1 MVIFKSGSLLLVILG
16 VYALKRLHIFGER
29 DYKVAQGF
37 AFNLTLPCAIVLS
50 FATNRHDMSMLWIV
64 LFGFVCAIVPLFLVF
79 FGTHREPD
87 KRYRAFTMLAASGLN
102 LGAFC
107 LPVVQTFMGA
117 SAGLPVIMMDI
128 GNAMVAT
135 AAALS
140 LTKGLLHMGDSATVL
155 PMVLRVRNIAHDFV
169 SSLSFDTYMLMLVL
183 MFAHVQIPDPIV
195 QLVTPFANAN
205 AFCCMAMIGLMME
218 VPHERKDR
226 VTLLRV
232 IAWRTAFSVVIA
244 LAAWYIM
251 PFDLRI
257 REILTIAAL
266 SPITVFATK
275 FADSLT
281 GNAKL
286 AGFSLT
292 VTGMISLVEMTVLHV
307 LLPAV

>member
-1 MVIFKSGSLLLVILG
+1 MVIFKSGALLLVILG
-16 VYALKRLHIFGER
+16 VYALKRLHIFGEH

-37 AFNLTLPCAIVLS
+37 AFNLTLPCAIVMS
-50 FATNRHDMSMLWIV
+50 FATNKHDMSMLWIV
-64 LFGFVCAIVPLFLVF
+64 LFGFVCAIIPLVLVF
-79 FGTHREPD
+79 LGTHREPD
-87 KRYRAFTMLAASGLN
+87 KRYRAFTMLASSGLN

-107 LPVVQTFMGA
+107 LPVAQTFMGA

-140 LTKGLLHMGDSATVL
+140 LTKGLLHMGDSAAAL

-195 QLVTPFANAN
+195 ELVTPFANAN

-226 VTLLRV
+226 LTLLKV

-257 REILTIAAL
+257 REILTLAAL

-292 VTGMISLVEMTVLHV
+292 VTGVIALAEMTILHV